1 MHIAGWAMTDDNLNA
16 KKSKIMLVNNSK
28 KYQFTTDLVMKDQ
41 VLEVVDEA
49 KNSLALTSQV
59 ILNGIRTLII

>member
-1 MHIAGWAMTDDNLNA
+1 MHIAGWAMTDDNA
-16 KKSKIMLVNNSK
+16 KKSKIMLVNNLK
-28 KYQFTTDLVMKDQ
+28 KYQFTTGLVMKDQ